1 MDNKEYLEKILPHK
15 KPMILIDDVLEYSPE
30 QKFLK
35 AVVTISEE
43 SIFYDKSINGVP
55 SVTGIEYMAQTI
67 GCYAFLSK
75 NQEKPQIGF
84 LLGTRLYNNAVSKF
98 ELGKT
103 YTILVKE
110 AYTDEDIVS
119 FDCFIY
125 NENEEEIASAT
136 VNTYQND
143 NIEERLKNE

>member
-15 KPMILIDDVLEYSPE
+15 KPMVLLDDVAEYSPE
-30 QKFLK
+30 EKRLK
-35 AVVTISEE
+35 AIVTIKNDCM
-43 SIFYDKSINGVP
+43 FFDKSINGVP
-55 SVTGIEYMAQTI
+55 SITGIEYMAQAI